1 MLFAPI
7 LSDTTYLIDLEG
19 QVVHMWKG
27 EYAPAASVYFLDNG
41 NLLRT
46 AREPDVEAFTG
57 GGQGGRIRELTWESE
72 LAWDFLHST
81 DEYLTHHDVELLP
94 NGNILAIAWERKTV
108 EEARRAGRRPDLL
121 PEKGL
126 WPDMVLELE
135 PTRPEGAR
143 IVWEW
148 HMWDHLVQNHDPEA
162 DNYGDPA
169 ARPGRIDTNGDGDE
183 PEISQEELEQLQ
195 ALGYVPADADVED
208 VRHDLLHTNA
218 VAYNAALDQIALSV
232 PRFNEIWIIDHST
245 TAAQAAGHTGGNSGR
260 GGDLLYRWG
269 NPQAY
274 GRGTEMDRKF
284 FGQHDAQWI
293 APELP
298 GAGNILVFNNGSGR
312 SPVNYSSVDE
322 FTPPVDQNGNYPS
335 PGPGTAFG
343 PTDLTWT
350 YFSDP
355 LDDFFSFILSGAQR
369 QPNGNTLICQGNDVV
384 FFEVSPAEATVW
396 EYRNPVGPQGPVMQ
410 GGSGGNVSR
419 SPRYSPDYAAFDGR
433 DLTPGDRIEIHNT
446 PLPALDGTA
455 GTTPVT
461 VSTSLPSGG
470 RIELA
475 WDVSSC
481 IAHDY
486 KIIYGRLEDVST
498 LTLQGSQCSIGNA
511 GTFVWS
517 QVPPEDLFFL
527 LVGVDD
533 TGIYESSWGLDSTG
547 EERRGSIASYQ
558 CSATNKDS
566 GPNCP

>member
-1 MLFAPI
+1 MKVLGAVTTLLATLLLLAGCEPSGHGPEGTDGRGTNGHVTNGQGTKGHATNGHDAGGDEGERGLPRNDGPRGLIRNEPGATPGYVLFAPI
-7 LSDTTYLIDLEG
+7 LSDTTYLIDQEG
-19 QVVHMWKG
+19 QVVHTWKG

-169 ARPGRIDTNGDGDE
+169 ARPGRIDSNGDGDE

-208 VRHDLLHTNA
+208 VRPDLLHTNA

-245 TAAQAAGHTGGNSGR
+245 TSEEAAGSTGGRYGR

-269 NPQAY
+269 NPRAY
-274 GRGTEMDRKF
+274 GRGGKADQGLF
-284 FGQHDAQWI
+284 AQHDVRWI
-293 APELP
+293 PDGLP
-298 GAGNILVFNNGSGR
+298 GAGHLMMFSNDVPRVWPPESKEDEDNPANHYSAVLEIVPPLNGAGGYER
-312 SPVNYSSVDE
+312 LED
-322 FTPPVDQNGNYPS
+322 
-335 PGPGTAFG
+335 GPFG
-343 PTDLTWT
+343 PAE
-350 YFSDP
+350 P
-355 LDDFFSFILSGAQR
+355 LWSYESYHSPFISGAQR
-369 QPNGNTLICQGNDVV
+369 LENGNTLVTAGPQGR
-384 FFEVSPAEATVW
+384 FFEVTRPGEIVW
-396 EYRNPVGPQGPVMQ
+396 EYGTPYSGYVTNSDGSFPHPVGEATYAVFRATKIP
-410 GGSGGNVSR
+410 
-419 SPRYSPDYAAFDGR
+419 PDHPALAER
-433 DLTPGDRIEIHNT
+433 DLKPLDPQPEI
-446 PLPALDGTA
+446 LP
-455 GTTPVT
+455 P
-461 VSTSLPSGG
+461 P
-470 RIELA
+470 
-475 WDVSSC
+475 
-481 IAHDY
+481 
-486 KIIYGRLEDVST
+486 K
-498 LTLQGSQCSIGNA
+498 
-511 GTFVWS
+511 
-517 QVPPEDLFFL
+517 PPEEPEAE
-527 LVGVDD
+527 DD
-533 TGIYESSWGLDSTG
+533 
-547 EERRGSIASYQ
+547 EEED
-558 CSATNKDS
+558 KDA
-566 GPNCP
+566 GA